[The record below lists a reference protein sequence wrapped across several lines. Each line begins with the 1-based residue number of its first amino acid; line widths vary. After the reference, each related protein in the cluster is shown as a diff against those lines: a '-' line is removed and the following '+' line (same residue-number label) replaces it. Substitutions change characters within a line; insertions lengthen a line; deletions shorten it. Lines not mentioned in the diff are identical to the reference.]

1 MLKRSIFSFSSGMM
15 LMECLFAMAI
25 SGVLFLCISRAYPQ
39 VMNTLIYCYQQY
51 QLDIFLRERLLVLET
66 QLRRTGY
73 CNGDCTHALKSK
85 KFHTSPLKIGQ
96 YSYQEKN
103 SCVIFAYDVNG
114 NGRWDA
120 PSSKESD
127 YFGYRLKNGQ
137 FEQLRGV
144 QDCTSSGW
152 QRFFESHEIEVT
164 EFILRPYSR
173 RHFIKDKPLVFLSIS
188 LKFHL
193 KQSSTVKLHYKND
206 IRLRNVTT
214 L

>member
-25 SGVLFLCISRAYPQ
+25 SGVLFLCISQAYPQ
-39 VMNTLIYCYQQY
+39 VINTLFHSYQQY

-66 QLRRTGY
+66 QLRRIGY
-73 CNGDCTHALKSK
+73 CHGDCAYVSKSK
-85 KFHTSPLKIGQ
+85 ESHTSPLKIGQ

-103 SCVIFAYDVNG
+103 SCIIFAYDVNG
-114 NGRWDA
+114 NGRWDM

-137 FEQLRGV
+137 LEQLRGV

-164 EFILRPYSR
+164 EFILHPYSR
-173 RHFIKDKPLVFLSIS
+173 QHLIKEKPFFYLSVS

-193 KQSSTVKLHYKND
+193 KQSPAVKLHYKND

>member
-51 QLDIFLRERLLVLET
+51 QLDIFLKERLLILET

-85 KFHTSPLKIGQ
+85 KFYTSPLKIGQ

-114 NGRWDA
+114 NGLWDA

-137 FEQLRGV
+137 LEQLRGV

-173 RHFIKDKPLVFLSIS
+173 RHFIKDKPLVFLSVS

>member
-15 LMECLFAMAI
+15 LMECLFAIAI

-39 VMNTLIYCYQQY
+39 IMNTLSHCYQQY

-73 CNGDCTHALKSK
+73 CYGDCTYALQSR

-103 SCVIFAYDVNG
+103 SCIIFAYDVNS

-120 PSSKESD
+120 PSSRESD

-137 FEQLRGV
+137 LEQLRGV

-173 RHFIKDKPLVFLSIS
+173 QHLIKDKRLFYLSVS

-193 KQSSTVKLHYKND
+193 KQSPAVKSHYKND

>member
-1 MLKRSIFSFSSGMM
+1 MLKRAIFSFSSGMM
-15 LMECLFAMAI
+15 LMECLFVMAI
-25 SGVLFLCISRAYPQ
+25 SGVLFLCISRAYPY
-39 VMNTLIYCYQQY
+39 VMNTLHHSYQQH

-73 CNGDCTHALKSK
+73 CHGDCANVSQSK
-85 KFHTSPLKIGQ
+85 VLYTSPLKIGQ
-96 YSYQEKN
+96 YAYQDKN
-103 SCVIFAYDVNG
+103 SCVIFAYDVNS
-114 NGRWDA
+114 NGRWDS
-120 PSSKESD
+120 PFSRESD

-137 FEQLRGV
+137 LEQLRGV
-144 QDCTSSGW
+144 QNCTSSGW

-173 RHFIKDKPLVFLSIS
+173 QCLITEKPLFYLSIS

-193 KQSSTVKLHYKND
+193 KQSPTVKLHYQND

>member
-15 LMECLFAMAI
+15 LMECLFAIAI

-39 VMNTLIYCYQQY
+39 IMNTLIHCYQQY

-73 CNGDCTHALKSK
+73 CYGDCTHSLQSR

-103 SCVIFAYDVNG
+103 SCIIFAYDVNS
-114 NGRWDA
+114 NGRWDVH
-120 PSSKESD
+120 SSKESD

-137 FEQLRGV
+137 LEQLRGV

-173 RHFIKDKPLVFLSIS
+173 QHLIKDKRLFYLSVS

-193 KQSSTVKLHYKND
+193 KQSPAVKSHYNNN

>member
-15 LMECLFAMAI
+15 LVESLFAIAI

-39 VMNTLIYCYQQY
+39 IMNTLNHCYQQY

-73 CNGDCTHALKSK
+73 CYGDCANVLQSNRGQI
-85 KFHTSPLKIGQ
+85 SPLKIGQ
-96 YSYQEKN
+96 YPYQEKN
-103 SCVIFAYDVNG
+103 SCVIFAYDVNS

-127 YFGYRLKNGQ
+127 YFGYRLKSGQ
-137 FEQLRGV
+137 LEQLRGV
-144 QDCTSSGW
+144 QDCASSGW

-173 RHFIKDKPLVFLSIS
+173 QHLIKGKRLFYLSVS

-193 KQSSTVKLHYKND
+193 KQSPAVKSHYQND

>member
-15 LMECLFAMAI
+15 LMECLFAIAI

-39 VMNTLIYCYQQY
+39 IMNTLIYCYQQY

-73 CNGDCTHALKSK
+73 CYGDCTHALQSK

-96 YSYQEKN
+96 YSYQAKN
-103 SCVIFAYDVNG
+103 SCIIFAYDVNG

-137 FEQLRGV
+137 LEQLRGV

-164 EFILRPYSR
+164 EFILRPYSKQ
-173 RHFIKDKPLVFLSIS
+173 HLIKEKRLFYLSVS

-193 KQSSTVKLHYKND
+193 KQSPSVKLHYKND
-206 IRLRNVTT
+206 IRLRNVNM

>member
-39 VMNTLIYCYQQY
+39 IMNTLLHSYQQH

-73 CNGDCTHALKSK
+73 CHGDCVYVSQSK
-85 KFHTSPLKIGQ
+85 ELHTSPLKIGQ

-103 SCVIFAYDVNG
+103 SCIIFAYDVNG

-137 FEQLRGV
+137 LEQRRGV
-144 QDCTSSGW
+144 KDCASSGW
-152 QRFFESHEIEVT
+152 QRFFESNEIEVT
-164 EFILRPYSR
+164 EFTLRSYS
-173 RHFIKDKPLVFLSIS
+173 KPHLMKGMSLFYLSIS

-193 KQSSTVKLHYKND
+193 KQNHKVKSHYQNI
-206 IRLRNVTT
+206 IRLRNVT
-214 L
+214 LL

>member
-1 MLKRSIFSFSSGMM
+1 MLKRSIFLFSSGMM
-15 LMECLFAMAI
+15 LMECLFVIAI

-39 VMNTLIYCYQQY
+39 IMNTLIHCYQQY

-73 CNGDCTHALKSK
+73 CYGDCTHALQSR
-85 KFHTSPLKIGQ
+85 KFHTSPLKISQ

-103 SCVIFAYDVNG
+103 SCIIFAYDVNG

-137 FEQLRGV
+137 LEQLRGV

-173 RHFIKDKPLVFLSIS
+173 KHLIKDKRLFYLSVS

-193 KQSSTVKLHYKND
+193 KQSPAVKSHYKNE
-206 IRLRNVTT
+206 IRLRNVAA

>member
-15 LMECLFAMAI
+15 LMECLFAMAM

-39 VMNTLIYCYQQY
+39 VMNTLLHSYQKY
-51 QLDIFLRERLLVLET
+51 QLDIFLKERLLVLET

-73 CNGDCTHALKSK
+73 CQGDCAHVSQSK
-85 KFHTSPLKIGQ
+85 ELHISPLKMGQ

-103 SCVIFAYDVNG
+103 TCVIFAYDVNG
-114 NGRWDA
+114 NGRWDE

-137 FEQLRGV
+137 LEQLRGV

-173 RHFIKDKPLVFLSIS
+173 QHLTKKKPFFYLSVS
-188 LKFHL
+188 LKAYL
-193 KQSSTVKLHYKND
+193 KQNPTVKLHYEND

>member
-15 LMECLFAMAI
+15 LMECLFAIAI
-25 SGVLFLCISRAYPQ
+25 SGILFLSISRAFPQ
-39 VMNTLIYCYQQY
+39 IMNTLLHSYQQH

-73 CNGDCTHALKSK
+73 CHGDCANVSQSKAL
-85 KFHTSPLKIGQ
+85 HISPLKIGQ

-103 SCVIFAYDVNG
+103 SCIIFAYDVNG

-137 FEQLRGV
+137 LEQLRGV
-144 QDCTSSGW
+144 KNCTSSGW

-173 RHFIKDKPLVFLSIS
+173 QHLINEKPFFYLSVS

-193 KQSSTVKLHYKND
+193 KQSPAMKLHYKND
-206 IRLRNVTT
+206 IRLRNVTR

>member
-15 LMECLFAMAI
+15 LMECLFAMAM

-39 VMNTLIYCYQQY
+39 VMNTLLHSYQKY
-51 QLDIFLRERLLVLET
+51 QLDIFLKERLLVLET

-73 CNGDCTHALKSK
+73 CQGVCAHVLQSK
-85 KFHTSPLKIGQ
+85 ELHISPLKMGQ

-103 SCVIFAYDVNG
+103 TCVIFAYDVNG

-127 YFGYRLKNGQ
+127 YFGYRLRNGQ
-137 FEQLRGV
+137 LEQLRGV

-164 EFILRPYSR
+164 EFILRPYSKQ
-173 RHFIKDKPLVFLSIS
+173 HLIKKKPFFYLSVS

-193 KQSSTVKLHYKND
+193 KQSPTVKLHYKNN